1 MGRKIL
7 DDFLKRIGS
16 KHRLEDETSQQSF
29 ALLQVVFDEAFQL
42 MGLLKPDGTLI
53 KINKTAHRSIT
64 GHESEVIGKLF
75 WETPWWAHS
84 SIEQERL
91 RKAVGDAARG
101 EFVRFETTHM
111 TGDGQM
117 IFVDFS
123 LKPVKDHKGNV
134 VLLVPEG
141 RDISERRRAEQALRD
156 VAMKYRIVADNTY
169 NWEFW
174 LAPDGRF
181 LYTSP
186 SCLRISGHRAEEFI
200 ADADL
205 LIRILHPDDR
215 QMWLN
220 HRHDIA
226 KTKALSDVE
235 LRMVRPDGDIRWVH
249 HICLPVFAD
258 NEEYLGVRG
267 SFSDI
272 TNRRLA
278 EEKNERLAGI
288 VEASDDAVIG
298 KTVDGIITSW
308 NKGAAKIFGY
318 SESEVRGQPVTM
330 LVPPENAAQLLHVH
344 DRVRQGEH
352 IEHFEIVSRR
362 KDGAMINMS
371 VTYSPVRDAQGKVI
385 AVSTIGRDITEQKKA
400 AAAMMENAMINR
412 ELDIAKQIQQ
422 SFLPECRR
430 HFRVCS

>member
-226 KTKALSDVE
+226 KTKL
-235 LRMVRPDGDIRWVH
+235 
-249 HICLPVFAD
+249 
-258 NEEYLGVRG
+258 
-267 SFSDI
+267 
-272 TNRRLA
+272 
-278 EEKNERLAGI
+278 
-288 VEASDDAVIG
+288 
-298 KTVDGIITSW
+298 
-308 NKGAAKIFGY
+308 
-318 SESEVRGQPVTM
+318 
-330 LVPPENAAQLLHVH
+330 
-344 DRVRQGEH
+344 
-352 IEHFEIVSRR
+352 
-362 KDGAMINMS
+362 
-371 VTYSPVRDAQGKVI
+371 
-385 AVSTIGRDITEQKKA
+385 
-400 AAAMMENAMINR
+400 
-412 ELDIAKQIQQ
+412 
-422 SFLPECRR
+422 
-430 HFRVCS
+430 